1 MTSYVVPP
9 NLTTT
14 TILNRRK
21 MITGL
26 LAEVLRDAGFD
37 PSTLS
42 HRGNLID
49 TPSGP
54 LFAKTA
60 RGSSAQVRGE
70 AASLAA
76 MRLTAPEG
84 LVPRCWSKSQ
94 DGQTAMACEYAR
106 GGGERRMREL
116 GEARMHSVPKD
127 HGCSLESISIV

>member
-1 MTSYVVPP
+1 
-9 NLTTT
+9 
-14 TILNRRK
+14 

-26 LAEVLRDAGFD
+26 LAEVLRDAGFE

-42 HRGNLID
+42 QRGNVID

-54 LFAKTA
+54 LFGKTA
-60 RGSSAQVRGE
+60 RGSSAAQVRGE

-84 LVPRCWSKSQ
+84 LVPRCWSKSK

-106 GGGERRMREL
+106 GGGDRRMREL
-116 GEARMHSVPKD
+116 GERVARMHSVPKD
-127 HGCSLESISIV
+127 HGCVSLERRTAS